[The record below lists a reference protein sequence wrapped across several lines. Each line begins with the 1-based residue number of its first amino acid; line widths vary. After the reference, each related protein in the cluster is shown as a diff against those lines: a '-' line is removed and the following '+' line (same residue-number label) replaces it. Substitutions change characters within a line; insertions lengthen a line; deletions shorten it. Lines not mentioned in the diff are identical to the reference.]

1 MKLTLCYAPQTCATV
16 PFITLTEAGADFD
29 VMNLNS
35 RTGQLRSAEF
45 LQLNPKHKVPVLIID
60 GEALTENLALQVWIA
75 AAWADG
81 VLKDAESA
89 GMRAVIDAAKLSDE
103 EKAIARAWLGRPIS
117 LEDINVSQIPTS
129 ERANVFSAAL
139 GVVAM
144 DDEVVADEHHFLERL
159 QIALQLDD
167 ATAASL
173 RQRVGV

>member
-1 MKLTLCYAPQTCATV
+1 M
-16 PFITLTEAGADFD
+16 FITD
-29 VMNLNS
+29 N
-35 RTGQLRSAEF
+35 Q
-45 LQLNPKHKVPVLIID
+45 VL
-60 GEALTENLALQVWIA
+60 LALQVWIA